1 MIWVR
6 IAVGS
11 RVSHA
16 LLAGRGL
23 GAPRTGAG
31 RHPRGGCADRRR
43 RSGGN
48 PRGLTRQCSPRQ
60 AETSPGW
67 RTPPHPVPAV
77 AVPGEPSAGQRR
89 AGKAR
94 ETPRR
99 PLATYGSRWAREPGT
114 GRVLSERV

>member
-1 MIWVR
+1 M
-6 IAVGS
+6 S
-11 RVSHA
+11 
-16 LLAGRGL
+16 
-23 GAPRTGAG
+23 
-31 RHPRGGCADRRR
+31 
-43 RSGGN
+43 
-48 PRGLTRQCSPRQ
+48 
-60 AETSPGW
+60 TS
-67 RTPPHPVPAV
+67 HPVPAV